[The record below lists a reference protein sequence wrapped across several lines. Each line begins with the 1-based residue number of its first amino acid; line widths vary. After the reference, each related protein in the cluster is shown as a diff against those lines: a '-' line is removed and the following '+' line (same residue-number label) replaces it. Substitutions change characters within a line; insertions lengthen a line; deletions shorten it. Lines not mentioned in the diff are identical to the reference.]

1 MVSVDLRIG
10 ETTDHKASAE
20 AVDLETE
27 VDMVTEVVE
36 EVDMAVEEVAIEGEE
51 VDMRMEILMG
61 EVAEE
66 ATIMAMV
73 GDEEV
78 LKVDGEVITE
88 MTMTEMMAPTGAEG
102 VIETEVTEV
111 PTSQEATEAAEVTT
125 DILHE
130 GYL

>member
-1 MVSVDLRIG
+1 MDS
-10 ETTDHKASAE
+10 ETVADTA
-20 AVDLETE
+20 
-27 VDMVTEVVE
+27 TEVVE
-36 EVDMAVEEVAIEGEE
+36 ADTEVAEGEATEELE
-51 VDMRMEILMG
+51 VVMRMAILTE